1 MGTEHTVFVLEI
13 GGFIGNLWNNSF
25 NHVGEVEF
33 KLQGEWGV
41 SGWEEVVGVHIDDST
56 ERFGCEGKVKNSEVV
71 GDG

>member
-1 MGTEHTVFVLEI
+1 MGTEHAALVLET
-13 GGFIGNLWNNSF
+13 GGSLVTFEITSF

-41 SGWEEVVGVHIDDST
+41 SGWEEVVGVHIDDSL